1 MRMPRIFPII
11 FVLLALTVDSAP
23 ALDLTGQD
31 SGRSVT
37 VPVGEVVSITLGGNP
52 TTGYA
57 WELTEVDRAVLAPDP
72 EPAYVADSALSGAGG
87 KYTFRFSA
95 RAAGSTAVQLVYRR
109 PWEKGL
115 PPLERFDLQ
124 VVVVAESRTTSAVY
138 HSADGKTARATFDLD
153 RDLVNVTLPDGQMVT
168 LPAAPSASGARYSNG
183 NETFWEHQGAAR
195 FFKGDTVIFEGRVE
209 PVE

>member
-1 MRMPRIFPII
+1 MRPVCM
-11 FVLLALTVDSAP
+11 FVCFLLALGAGNVQ
-23 ALDLTGQD
+23 ALDLTGQE

-57 WELTEVDRAVLAPDP
+57 WELADVDRAVLAPDP

-87 KYTFRFSA
+87 KYTFRLTA

-109 PWEKGL
+109 SWEKGL

-124 VVVVAESRTTSAVY
+124 VSVVSAPRTTSAVY
-138 HSADGKTARATFDLD
+138 RSADGKTARATFDLD
-153 RDLVNVTLPDGQMVT
+153 RDLVIVTLPDGRMVT

-183 NETFWEHQGAAR
+183 NETFWEHQGTAR
-195 FFKGDTVIFEGRVE
+195 FFRGDTVIFEGRVE